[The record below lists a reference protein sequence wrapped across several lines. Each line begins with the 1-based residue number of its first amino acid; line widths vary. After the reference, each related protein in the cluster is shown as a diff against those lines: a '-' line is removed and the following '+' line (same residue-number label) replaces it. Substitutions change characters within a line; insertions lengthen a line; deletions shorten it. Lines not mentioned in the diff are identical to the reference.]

1 MCKLCSFGECC
12 VMCLLLMCLLIGTKR
27 WSVCVYPGEGKNI
40 HTFDTHT
47 LRVPFGVY
55 VGGGGGWL
63 YFEEVASRLVFGASV
78 CPRVGNICM
87 CVSIGV

>member
-1 MCKLCSFGECC
+1 
-12 VMCLLLMCLLIGTKR
+12 MCLLLMCLLIGTKR

-63 YFEEVASRLVFGASV
+63 YFEKWHHAWCLGHLYVQGLGISV
-78 CPRVGNICM
+78 CVCP
-87 CVSIGV
+87 

>member
-1 MCKLCSFGECC
+1 VCKVCSFGECG

-27 WSVCVYPGEGKNI
+27 WSVCVYPGEGKNM

-55 VGGGGGWL
+55 VGGGWR
-63 YFEEVASRLVFGASV
+63 VVVF
-78 CPRVGNICM
+78 
-87 CVSIGV
+87 

>member
-1 MCKLCSFGECC
+1 
-12 VMCLLLMCLLIGTKR
+12 MCLLLMCLLIGTKR

-63 YFEEVASRLVFGASV
+63 YFEEVASCLVFGASV

>member
-1 MCKLCSFGECC
+1 
-12 VMCLLLMCLLIGTKR
+12 MCLLLMCLLIGTKR

-63 YFEEVASRLVFGASV
+63 
-78 CPRVGNICM
+78 
-87 CVSIGV
+87 

>member
-1 MCKLCSFGECC
+1 MYIEGRADACMPFDTGTLRASFGFC
-12 VMCLLLMCLLIGTKR
+12 
-27 WSVCVYPGEGKNI
+27 
-40 HTFDTHT
+40 
-47 LRVPFGVY
+47 